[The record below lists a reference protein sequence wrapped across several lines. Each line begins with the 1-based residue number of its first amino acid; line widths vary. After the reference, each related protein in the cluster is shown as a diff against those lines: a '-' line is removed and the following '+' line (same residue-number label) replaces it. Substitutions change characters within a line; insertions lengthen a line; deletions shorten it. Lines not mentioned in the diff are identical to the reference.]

1 MNSPLSEPAV
11 RIGRK
16 LIEQADVL
24 RAFSDSTENYT
35 RTYLTS
41 AHRAASTQIQA
52 WMREAGMSVR
62 EDAVG
67 NVIGRYEGHTVDAP
81 VVMTGSHFD
90 TVRNG
95 GRYDGILGVIL
106 PIACVAELHARG
118 ERLSCAIEIV
128 GFADEEGVRFS
139 TSFLGSSAIVGGFD
153 AAVLDRQDGDG
164 MSLREAIQACGLKPG
179 DIAMAAYKPDS
190 LAAFVEVHIE
200 QGPVLLNENLALG
213 VVTAI
218 AGANRYRVSVRGEAG
233 HAGTVPMGSRQ
244 DALAAAAEMVLAV
257 ETRAGRMED
266 QPAGL
271 VGTVGKFIVPNGAA
285 NVIPAQVEFTIDVRA
300 AVDASRDAAVTDCL
314 AAFEAIAQRRGVTV
328 TAERYS
334 FAKATACHA
343 ALQAQFAAAIE
354 RAGLP
359 VRALP
364 SGAGHD
370 AMTLARIAPVG
381 MLFVRCGA
389 GGVSHNPAE
398 IIAADDA
405 GLAATVF
412 LDFLRHFQPVA

>member
-1 MNSPLSEPAV
+1 MTLTDFAV
-11 RIGRK
+11 RAGRS
-16 LIEQADVL
+16 LLEQADVL
-24 RAFSDSTENYT
+24 RTMSDSGDHYT
-35 RTYLTS
+35 RTYLTP
-41 AHRAASTQIQA
+41 AHRAAAAQIRE
-52 WMREAGMSVR
+52 WMSRAGMSVR

-67 NVIGRYEGHTVDAP
+67 NVIGRYEGQAP
-81 VVMTGSHFD
+81 GAKAIVTGSHFD

-118 ERLSCAIEIV
+118 ERLDHAIEVI

-139 TSFLGSSAIVGGFD
+139 TSFLGSSAIVGRFD
-153 AAVLDRQDGDG
+153 MSVLDREDADGVT
-164 MSLREAIQACGLKPG
+164 LRDALRSAGL
-179 DIAMAAYKPDS
+179 DPDS
-190 LAAFVEVHIE
+190 IPRAAFAPEKIAAFVEVHIE
-200 QGPVLLNENLALG
+200 QGPVLLNENLPLG

-218 AGANRYRVSVRGEAG
+218 AGANRYLVSVAGVAG
-233 HAGTVPMGSRQ
+233 HAGTVPMGARQ

-257 ETRAGRMED
+257 EARAGRPED
-266 QPAGL
+266 RAAGL
-271 VGTVGKFIVPNGAA
+271 VATVGKFAVPNGAA
-285 NVIPAQVEFTIDVRA
+285 NVIPARVEFTIDVRA
-300 AVDASRDAAVTDCL
+300 ARDDARDAAVADIL
-314 AAFEAIAQRRGVTV
+314 AAFHTIADRRGVDL

-334 FAKATACHA
+334 FAQATACHPI
-343 ALQAQFAAAIE
+343 LQAQFAAAIE

-370 AMTLARIAPVG
+370 AMTLATIAPVG

-398 IIAADDA
+398 IITAEDA
-405 GLAATVF
+405 GLAAQTF
-412 LDFLRHFQPVA
+412 LDFLRRFQALQ